1 MIKRIALIIAIAVML
16 FLCSGCE
23 LNSEYIGC
31 SSQLYGSWHNNLNY
45 EFLNFLKGLE
55 LINAYTEKEINSDNL
70 SNLYY
75 TTEMFTNTNNLFVL
89 RGLLHAENIPED
101 LRNKLISPK
110 VVPHAKYMFET
121 VDTLKEVNEKIWV
134 LSDKYRGTSLPE
146 KQKELVQD
154 YYKNLNELYELY
166 RDVCNDITEADLADL
181 CIEELQ
187 KVHRINENIM
197 GLLPYLAYKHN
208 YFLD

>member
-1 MIKRIALIIAIAVML
+1 ML

-31 SSQLYGSWHNNLNY
+31 ASHLYGSWHNNLNF
-45 EFLNFLKGLE
+45 EFSNFMKGLE
-55 LINAYTEKEINSDNL
+55 LINACTEQEINSDNL

-101 LRNKLISPK
+101 LRNKLISPE

-121 VDTLKEVNEKIWV
+121 VDTLKGVNEKIWV

>member
-31 SSQLYGSWHNNLNY
+31 ASHLYASWHNNLNF
-45 EFLNFLKGLE
+45 EFSNFMKGLE
-55 LINAYTEKEINSDNL
+55 LINACTEEEINSDNL

-101 LRNKLISPK
+101 LRNKLISPE

-121 VDTLKEVNEKIWV
+121 VDTLKGVNEKIWV
-134 LSDKYRGTSLPE
+134 LSNKYRETPLPE

-154 YYKNLNELYELY
+154 FYKNLNELYELY
-166 RDVCNDITEADLADL
+166 RDVSHDITQADLSDR

-187 KVHRINENIM
+187 KIHLINENIM
-197 GLLPYLAYKHN
+197 DLLPHLCQC
-208 YFLD
+208 

>member
-1 MIKRIALIIAIAVML
+1 
-16 FLCSGCE
+16 
-23 LNSEYIGC
+23 
-31 SSQLYGSWHNNLNY
+31 
-45 EFLNFLKGLE
+45 
-55 LINAYTEKEINSDNL
+55 
-70 SNLYY
+70 
-75 TTEMFTNTNNLFVL
+75 
-89 RGLLHAENIPED
+89 
-101 LRNKLISPK
+101 
-110 VVPHAKYMFET
+110 
-121 VDTLKEVNEKIWV
+121 
-134 LSDKYRGTSLPE
+134 
-146 KQKELVQD
+146 VQD